1 MAFISENYL
10 LTNQVAIKIYHM
22 LMGELPII
30 DYHNHLEAKEIYEDV
45 PFENITQMWLAS
57 DHYKWRLMRAGGIE
71 ERFIT
76 GDESDYSKFVAFA
89 STMPHAIGNPVYHWT
104 QLELKN
110 YFGIDE
116 LLNEKTA
123 NFIWHEANQRIKS
136 TKLSP
141 KKLIRLSNVEKLCT
155 TNDPVE
161 SLIYHKMLASSYTE
175 CVVIPTFRPD
185 RAMSVDTPD
194 YLNYL
199 KELETVSQVK
209 IDSLETLVLALKERA
224 TYFHEA
230 GCGISD
236 HSLENYDFEQVD
248 QATLELYFA
257 QVLRGEPLNQVCVNA
272 IKTHLLF
279 ELSKIYQEKNWIV
292 QIHIG
297 AIRNNSTYLYATLG
311 ANCGNDSI
319 DDGSS
324 ARSINQLLN
333 HMVPVKMILYHLND
347 AAMTALATTVG
358 NFQGGVTPGQIQLGP
373 AWWFNDHKAGIEH
386 MLSTLSTQ
394 GLLGRFVGM
403 VTDSRSFLSFS
414 RHEYFRRILAN
425 LLGKWVEE
433 GNIPDDD
440 ALLTD
445 IVRNISYYN
454 IKSFMKAK

>member
-1 MAFISENYL
+1 MAFINEHYL
-10 LTNQVAIKIYHM
+10 LTNQSAIKIYHM

-30 DYHNHLEAKEIYEDV
+30 DYHNHLEAKEIFEDV
-45 PFENITQMWLAS
+45 PFENIAQMWLGS
-57 DHYKWRLMRAGGIE
+57 DHYKWRLMRAAGVE

-76 GDESDYSKFVAFA
+76 GDESDYLKFLAFA
-89 STMPHAIGNPVYHWT
+89 SIMPYAIGNPVYHWT

-110 YFGIDE
+110 YFGISE
-116 LLNEKTA
+116 LLNKKTA
-123 NFIWHEANQRIKS
+123 NHIWHAANQRINS
-136 TKLSP
+136 EKLSP
-141 KKLIRLSNVEKLCT
+141 KKLISLSKVEKLCT

-161 SLIYHKMLASSYTE
+161 NLIYHKMLANSYTE
-175 CVVIPTFRPD
+175 CAVIPTFRPD
-185 RAMSVDTPD
+185 RAISVDTMG
-194 YLNYL
+194 YLDYL

-230 GCGISD
+230 GCVISD
-236 HSLENYDFEQVD
+236 HSLEAYDFELED
-248 QATLELYFA
+248 QATLELYFT
-257 QVLRGEPLNQVCVNA
+257 QVLRGEALNQTRVNA
-272 IKTHLLF
+272 IKTHLLS
-279 ELSKIYQEKNWIV
+279 ELSKIYKEKNWVV

-297 AIRNNSTYLYATLG
+297 AIRNNSTNLYDTLG

-319 DDGSS
+319 DDSAS
-324 ARSINQLLN
+324 ARTINRLLN
-333 HMVPVKMILYHLND
+333 HMSSVKTILYHLND
-347 AAMTALATTVG
+347 AAMTSLATTVG

-386 MLSTLSTQ
+386 MLSTLSAQ

-433 GNIPDDD
+433 GNIPNDDD
-440 ALLTD
+440 LLAD
-445 IVRNISYYN
+445 IMRNIGYYN
-454 IKSFMKAK
+454 IKSFIEEK